1 MCVLL
6 FCYVVKMSVASCS
19 FISCAVSSLNPAF
32 FGGDIL
38 HLPSSIRQNQEHRA
52 SSYRSIDPT
61 TTAMDRKHWNYR
73 IFLYIFFLYFSHI
86 SGNEL
91 NSLKFLFFGDW
102 GLPGENLTEVVGTMP
117 QLKDTS
123 FLIALGRLPSF

>member
-1 MCVLL
+1 
-6 FCYVVKMSVASCS
+6 
-19 FISCAVSSLNPAF
+19 
-32 FGGDIL
+32 
-38 HLPSSIRQNQEHRA
+38 
-52 SSYRSIDPT
+52 
-61 TTAMDRKHWNYR
+61 MDRKHWNYR
-73 IFLYIFFLYFSHI
+73 IFLYIFFLYFSHV